1 MTPLLCLHGWGMRG
15 AIFADLALPGR
26 AVLMPDLP
34 GYGDAPL
41 PTTVYSAEAIARQL
55 AAHAPA
61 RLALLGWSM
70 GSLVAQAWARLFPE
84 QVERLVLVSATPCF
98 RQRADWPHGLSDADI
113 AAFSE
118 GVTQDSRA
126 TLARFLSL
134 QARGSEDARAVIAR
148 LRMALAALGEPSAT
162 TLAAGMALLADTDLR
177 VDASAI
183 RAPTL
188 MLHGDRDGLCPPVAA
203 AWLAGQIPEARQVVL
218 ARAAHAPFLSHPAVF
233 RRTVME
239 FLDE

>member
-84 QVERLVLVSATPCF
+84 QVERLILVSATPCF

-118 GVTQDSRA
+118 GVVLDSRA

-162 TLAAGMALLADTDLR
+162 TLAAGMALLA
-177 VDASAI
+177 
-183 RAPTL
+183 
-188 MLHGDRDGLCPPVAA
+188 PP
-203 AWLAGQIPEARQVVL
+203 R
-218 ARAAHAPFLSHPAVF
+218 
-233 RRTVME
+233 
-239 FLDE
+239 